1 MLRGEENKRSHSPHV
16 GGRGAA
22 DASEN
27 NRGGGV
33 QPEFIRRRGDEVDL
47 PLAYW
52 ALEAPGAALFLP
64 PRNGIKATENHGH
77 ISQASCGGQRHS

>member
-1 MLRGEENKRSHSPHV
+1 MLRGEKNKRSHSPHV

-33 QPEFIRRRGDEVDL
+33 QPEFIQRRGDEVDL
-47 PLAYW
+47 PPAYW
-52 ALEAPGAALFLP
+52 ALEAPGAGP
-64 PRNGIKATENHGH
+64 V
-77 ISQASCGGQRHS
+77 SASS